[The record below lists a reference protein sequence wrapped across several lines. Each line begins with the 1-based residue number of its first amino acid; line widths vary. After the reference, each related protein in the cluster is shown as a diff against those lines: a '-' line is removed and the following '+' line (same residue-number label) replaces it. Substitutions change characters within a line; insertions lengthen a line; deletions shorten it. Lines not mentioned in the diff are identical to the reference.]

1 MVKKKIFFKLVL
13 KVIYVLVVEMLKYLF
28 YLIEVILLNLY
39 KEMFFLNVF

>member
-39 KEMFFLNVF
+39 KEMFFLKVF